1 MIKLGMIGYSRL
13 NGHPY
18 SFSGIINGINDLY
31 FKNNAKWPFI
41 YNYLKKN
48 KKDLGFKKMKITHIW
63 TQNLK
68 LTKNIAKSCL
78 IQTIC
83 IKPSEMLNEID
94 GVIIARDDWKSHKK
108 LSLPFLK
115 RNIPTF
121 IDKPLSLEKKDLNFF
136 KPYIKRGILM
146 SCSGLRYS
154 QKIKN
159 KKLLFQKIGKINS
172 IQMFVVNDLEK
183 YGVHM
188 LEIIN
193 EIMRIN
199 FKKIIKIS
207 KNKNFYKIISNTNIP
222 IYLKC
227 LGKVKKIFKIS
238 FYGKRGNAH
247 FNINDNF
254 ESFYNTLKK
263 FEKMI
268 KTKKNPIKFKDTLNI
283 MNTLR
288 VGKISNIH
296 HYREILNV

>member
-1 MIKLGMIGYSRL
+1 
-13 NGHPY
+13 
-18 SFSGIINGINDLY
+18 
-31 FKNNAKWPFI
+31 
-41 YNYLKKN
+41 
-48 KKDLGFKKMKITHIW
+48 MKITHIW

-115 RNIPTF
+115 KNIPTF

-136 KPYIKRGILM
+136 KPYIERILM

-199 FKKIIKIS
+199 FKKLSRFQK
-207 KNKNFYKIISNTNIP
+207 
-222 IYLKC
+222 
-227 LGKVKKIFKIS
+227 
-238 FYGKRGNAH
+238 
-247 FNINDNF
+247 
-254 ESFYNTLKK
+254 
-263 FEKMI
+263 I
-268 KTKKNPIKFKDTLNI
+268 KTFTKL
-283 MNTLR
+283 
-288 VGKISNIH
+288 SQ
-296 HYREILNV
+296 ILIFLFILSV

>member
-18 SFSGIINGINDLY
+18 SFSGIINGIDNLY
-31 FKNNAKWPFI
+31 FKNYAKWPFI
-41 YNYLKKN
+41 YNYLSKN
-48 KKDLGFKKMKITHIW
+48 KKNLGFKKMKITHIW

-68 LTKNIAKSCL
+68 LTKNIARSCL
-78 IQTIC
+78 IQKIC
-83 IKPSEMLNEID
+83 KNPSEMLNEID
-94 GVIIARDDWKSHKK
+94 GVIIARDDWRSHKK

-121 IDKPLSLEKKDLNFF
+121 IDKPLSLEEKELYFF
-136 KPYIKRGILM
+136 KPYLKKGILM

-159 KKLLFQKIGKINS
+159 KKFILQKTGKINF
-172 IQMFVVNDLEK
+172 IQMLVINDLEK

-193 EIMRIN
+193 ETIKIN
-199 FKKIIKIS
+199 FKKIIKLS
-207 KNKNFYKIISNTNIP
+207 KKHEFYKIISNNNIP

-227 LGKVKKIFKIS
+227 LGKVKKVFKIS
-238 FYGKRGNAH
+238 FYGKKGNVH

-254 ESFYNTLKK
+254 KSFYNTLKK

-268 KTKKNPIKFKDTLNI
+268 RLKKNPIKYKDTLNV
-283 MNTLR
+283 MNTIR
-288 VGKISNIH
+288 AGKISNINQ
-296 HYREILNV
+296 YREIRNV